1 MVFQLNAE
9 KVYAIETII
18 TKNQYQSELKLTEE
32 KEIGQEESGSESEAV
47 QITRILPITEE
58 ETEVS
63 IESETKTN
71 FSIESETENETESQ
85 IETESQTEPEIKTEN
100 ETESQIE
107 TETQTEPETKTEN
120 KTELQTEPETN
131 TENETES
138 QIETETKDQKETES
152 QIETE
157 NEIESQ
163 IETEFETE
171 IKSEMETDDNEVE
184 AFEEGD
190 SDCLFQA
197 GGYRVLNE
205 DAGFETEISLFSV
218 GDIDVLAEQMYTAL
232 KERATSIPVKEYEF
246 YWDNTEDFRNLLCSG
261 E

>member
-85 IETESQTEPEIKTEN
+85 IETESQKI
-100 ETESQIE
+100 
-107 TETQTEPETKTEN
+107 
-120 KTELQTEPETN
+120 
-131 TENETES
+131 
-138 QIETETKDQKETES
+138 
-152 QIETE
+152 
-157 NEIESQ
+157 
-163 IETEFETE
+163 
-171 IKSEMETDDNEVE
+171 
-184 AFEEGD
+184 G
-190 SDCLFQA
+190 
-197 GGYRVLNE
+197 
-205 DAGFETEISLFSV
+205 
-218 GDIDVLAEQMYTAL
+218 
-232 KERATSIPVKEYEF
+232 RAHV
-246 YWDNTEDFRNLLCSG
+246 
-261 E
+261 